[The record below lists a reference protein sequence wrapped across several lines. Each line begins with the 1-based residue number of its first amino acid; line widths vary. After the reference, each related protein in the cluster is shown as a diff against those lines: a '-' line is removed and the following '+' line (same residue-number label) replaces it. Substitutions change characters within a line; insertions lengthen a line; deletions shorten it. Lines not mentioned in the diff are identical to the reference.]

1 MTESV
6 MLAGLGGAC
15 GLIVA
20 IWSKHLLMRLLPEET
35 AAFAGHVVLDS
46 RVICFAALI
55 TLVAVA
61 LFGVLPSLRI
71 TRVDLAA
78 TLKAAGQNLSS
89 NSERLR
95 LGNALVVTQVALSLV
110 VLVAAGLFVRSMW
123 ELRQVNLGFNPEN
136 VALVTIK
143 PSTSGYD
150 EKQLDAL
157 IGRLVDPQL
166 IKRLEARPGVQSAAL
181 CSSKPIADLPWWYT
195 SLDPLDGS
203 FEPRRMDKVYL
214 NSVSPGFFHTLAI
227 GVLKGRGFTA
237 EDRHGFPTVG
247 LINETLAICYFGKQD
262 PLHKRFALPG
272 TPFKDIEVVGVVK
285 DSRVRDPRS
294 DPPSLVYMPFAQ
306 FPITEEMKFA
316 VRATQISP
324 SVIDEIRKELES
336 VDSNLAIERVET
348 VQGLVDGT
356 LLQERSLATLTTS
369 FGLLGLLLAGVG
381 LYGVV
386 AQSVGRRTNEIG
398 LRMALGADRRAILKT
413 VMREGLRLI
422 ITGIAAGLA
431 ISFVL
436 THLIST
442 QLFCISPLD
451 PLTIACVSLFLT
463 GVALIACFLPAR
475 RATNINPILAL
486 RFE

>member
-1 MTESV
+1 
-6 MLAGLGGAC
+6 
-15 GLIVA
+15 
-20 IWSKHLLMRLLPEET
+20 
-35 AAFAGHVVLDS
+35 
-46 RVICFAALI
+46 
-55 TLVAVA
+55 
-61 LFGVLPSLRI
+61 
-71 TRVDLAA
+71 
-78 TLKAAGQNLSS
+78 
-89 NSERLR
+89 
-95 LGNALVVTQVALSLV
+95 
-110 VLVAAGLFVRSMW
+110 
-123 ELRQVNLGFNPEN
+123 
-136 VALVTIK
+136 
-143 PSTSGYD
+143 
-150 EKQLDAL
+150 
-157 IGRLVDPQL
+157 
-166 IKRLEARPGVQSAAL
+166 
-181 CSSKPIADLPWWYT
+181 
-195 SLDPLDGS
+195 
-203 FEPRRMDKVYL
+203 
-214 NSVSPGFFHTLAI
+214 
-227 GVLKGRGFTA
+227 
-237 EDRHGFPTVG
+237 
-247 LINETLAICYFGKQD
+247 
-262 PLHKRFALPG
+262 
-272 TPFKDIEVVGVVK
+272 
-285 DSRVRDPRS
+285 
-294 DPPSLVYMPFAQ
+294 MPFAQ

-324 SVIDEIRKELES
+324 SVIDGIRKELES

-398 LRMALGADRRAILKT
+398 LRIALGADRRAILKT

-442 QLFCISPLD
+442 QLFGISPLD

-486 RFE
+486 RYE